1 MLRKVDEQ
9 NHAKVKVVSVEAS
22 DQVLVKAQVV
32 LFSAIPGI
40 AAHESTGC
48 DGMPLGPPRRECK
61 APSPPGRNNLA
72 TPNPCWP
79 WTPASG
85 RLGDL
90 TYQATPLYSTETSQ
104 WPPIST
110 KDQMGNTTS
119 KGSQVQIPL
128 DLIDL
133 DQRQWLPES

>member
-61 APSPPGRNNLA
+61 APSPWKKQSGHSEPMLA
-72 TPNPCWP
+72 
-79 WTPASG
+79 PASG